1 MMKDTKPQGMYKA
14 FFRGFFLLLKNP
26 DWVIITNIQTRRE
39 ILMKKSKELEN
50 NTKWLIV
57 LVVLVAVIAIAAFS
71 LWTARYAPTKERMSI
86 KSYYGI
92 SDDQA
97 ALFVN
102 GKQIKGDNDKSVA
115 EISDGHFYIALSTL
129 KSSLDDGYVYDSTE
143 KVLRYTT
150 DSEVISVNA
159 DDTFYTSGRQ
169 KHELDQP
176 IIINSSDTTFLALD
190 FVKQFTDFN
199 IKTAKSPNRVVIEKA
214 GYKKKAAEITRD
226 TEARRFGGPKSKIL
240 ADVKKGTKVTVIE
253 SYGKWE
259 KILTD
264 DGIEGCVKNSAVS
277 NAKTKTIAKK
287 LAKRRYNHITMEGK
301 VNLLWHQVTNRTANA
316 SVSTVLSNA
325 KGVNVISPTWFRLA
339 DNEGGLTDIASLNY
353 VKTAHNAGV
362 QVWALVSNFED
373 SSVDSTTVLNT
384 TSARD
389 NLINN
394 LIGKAI
400 SYDLD
405 GINVDFEQIQTSAAD
420 GYAEFI
426 KELSLKC
433 EANDIVLSVD
443 NYPPT
448 ASSSHYNRKV
458 QANYADYCIV
468 MAYDEHYSVDD
479 PGSNASIGFVKDAV
493 ANSLKEI
500 PKSRL
505 ILGMP
510 FYSKLWETKDNTTTI
525 KTLAM
530 KNVSAD
536 LKQLNVQ
543 ETWAD
548 TLGQNYAEFSSNG
561 AKIQLWIED
570 EKSLALKLDV
580 MKSNDLAG
588 GAFWKEG
595 HEDSSVWELIGN
607 YMK

>member
-1 MMKDTKPQGMYKA
+1 MK
-14 FFRGFFLLLKNP
+14 RRNELL
-26 DWVIITNIQTRRE
+26 T
-39 ILMKKSKELEN
+39 

-57 LVVLVAVIAIAAFS
+57 LVMLVVMLAIATFAIWS
-71 LWTARYAPTKERMSI
+71 VRYAPTSERTSI
-86 KSYYGI
+86 KEYYGI
-92 SDDQA
+92 SGDEA

-102 GKQIKGDNDKSVA
+102 GKQVKGDNDEAVA
-115 EISDGHFYIALSTL
+115 EINNGNFYIKLSTV
-129 KSSLDDGYVYDSTE
+129 KDKLDDGYVYDSTE
-143 KVLRYTT
+143 KILRYTT

-159 DDTFYTSGRQ
+159 DDTYYTSGRE
-169 KHELDQP
+169 KNELGEP
-176 IIINSSDTTFLALD
+176 IILTKSDTTYLALD
-190 FVKQFTDFN
+190 FVKKFTD
-199 IKTAKSPNRVVIEKA
+199 ITTATAKSPNRIVIEKA
-214 GYKKKAAEITRD
+214 GYKKKAATLTRD

-240 ADVKKGTKVTVIE
+240 ADVKKGTAVTVIE
-253 SYGKWE
+253 SYGRWE

-264 DGIEGCVKNSAVS
+264 DGIEGCVKSSTVS
-277 NAKTKTIAKK
+277 TAKTKTVAKK
-287 LAKRRYNHITMEGK
+287 LAARKYNHITMNEK
-301 VNLLWHQVTNRTANA
+301 VNLLWHQVTNRTAN
-316 SVSTVLSNA
+316 SRVSSVLSSA

-339 DNEGGLTDIASLNY
+339 DNNGGLTDIASLSY

-373 SSVDSTTVLNT
+373 SSVDTTTVLNT
-384 TSARD
+384 TSSRD

-394 LIGKAI
+394 LIGKAV

-405 GINVDFEQIQTSAAD
+405 GINIDFEQIQTSAAD

-448 ASSSHYNRKV
+448 ESSAHYNRKV

-493 ANSLKEI
+493 TNSLKEI

-510 FYSKLWETKDNTTTI
+510 FYAKLWTTKSDTTTL
-525 KTLAM
+525 KTIAM
-530 KNVSAD
+530 KNIDSY
-536 LKQLNVQ
+536 LKAHNVQ
-543 ETWAD
+543 ETWDD
-548 TLGQNYAEFSSNG
+548 TLGQNYAEFSSDG
-561 AKIQLWIED
+561 AKIQLWVED
-570 EKSLALKLDV
+570 AKSMALKLDV

-595 HEDSSVWELIGN
+595 LEDSSIWELIGN